1 MKSYFLFILATLF
14 FTGCAATA
22 PPPVIPVDQRSVAA
36 GSEIT
41 RSGKSAQL
49 IGTPL
54 KVGDPL
60 PDLALVDSTLKP
72 VRLKDLQ
79 GSILLLNFLPSLD
92 TGVCERQARMLT
104 ELAPTLPE
112 GVQAVIVSRDLPFA
126 QARIRK
132 QLQADKI
139 LFLSDYAD
147 ARFGQGT
154 GLLIKELMLLGRGVM
169 VVDKEGI
176 VRYLQIVP
184 EVAHLPDLGKA
195 ISVAAE
201 LAAR

>member
-1 MKSYFLFILATLF
+1 MKPYFLLAIFAVF
-14 FTGCAATA
+14 FSACAATA

-36 GSEIT
+36 GSAVT
-41 RSGKSAQL
+41 RSGKAAQL

-54 KVGDPL
+54 RVGDPL

-72 VRLKDLQ
+72 VRLKDLR

-92 TGVCERQARMLT
+92 TGVCERQAKLLT

-112 GVQAVIVSRDLPFA
+112 GVRPVIVSRDLPFA
-126 QARIRK
+126 QARIRD
-132 QLQADKI
+132 QLKADKI

-147 ARFGQGT
+147 ARFGRST
-154 GLLIKELMLLGRGVM
+154 GLLIKELVLLGRGVM

-195 ISVAAE
+195 MSVAAE
-201 LAAR
+201 LAAK